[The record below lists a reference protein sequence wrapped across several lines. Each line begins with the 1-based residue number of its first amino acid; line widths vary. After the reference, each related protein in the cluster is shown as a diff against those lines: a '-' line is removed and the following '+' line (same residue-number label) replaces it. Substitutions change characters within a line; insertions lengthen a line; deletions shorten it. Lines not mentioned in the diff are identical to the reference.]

1 MKRRFR
7 PNLAEIDRV
16 SRHEAECRVCSTRAA
31 EMTTQSAQHLFR
43 ESPFGLPRGALVP
56 DGPAE
61 VELDR
66 RLARMLRAAQAVS
79 FDVFDTAVLRALAQP
94 VDLFRLMETAVSR
107 ILGED
112 SNFVVARPQAEA
124 TARER
129 AWRNRRSAEV
139 SLDEIYDV
147 LGEMMGLDPGTASP
161 LIQAELDTEFAVCRG
176 NPFIHVVYRWCLD
189 HDKRVAF
196 ISDTYWPQSAIAELL
211 QRCGYDA
218 YDALLVSS
226 AAGKSKADGKLH
238 REARSLL
245 PARRWLHIGDNYDS
259 DVVMARKQRMKT
271 WHYFRC
277 SDVAAQRQRGAC
289 NWQQPLEPARAVASV
304 TQGLVANRL
313 TAARPILSHA
323 KDSTAFWRDF
333 GYAAAGPLFVGFTE
347 WLIAQTAAQE
357 LEALYFLA
365 RDGLIMQR
373 VYEALAPMS
382 GGGLET
388 HYLWG
393 SRRALNLAAID
404 EIDERALHFLT
415 AGNGRL
421 EARHYVDRL
430 GLDWHDHVDAFR
442 AAGFADP
449 RQRVNDDRSEASLR
463 RLFGLL
469 AGPVCERA
477 RQERSIV
484 VDYLRHTGITGD
496 RRIGLVDIGW
506 HGSIQRSITN
516 ILDEDGT
523 GPHITGF
530 YVGTLAHR
538 TPLIHRKYPHKA
550 YLFRLGQ
557 PAAYADLIVTCI
569 ELVELLFSAA
579 EGSIM
584 RIERDGR
591 GGFTAVRDAD
601 SLDDTRYEAIRRLQE
616 GAMDFVDDYVELK
629 RRFPEFAMPRYT
641 AVATLRRVLLH
652 PTPVEARFI
661 GDIRHA
667 DAFGEILKR
676 PIVQQPNWLRLF
688 AGLGAFRRELRDVY
702 WTAGRAAR
710 ANRIE
715 RAIYRLVTR

>member
-1 MKRRFR
+1 M
-7 PNLAEIDRV
+7 
-16 SRHEAECRVCSTRAA
+16 
-31 EMTTQSAQHLFR
+31 
-43 ESPFGLPRGALVP
+43 
-56 DGPAE
+56 
-61 VELDR
+61 DR
-66 RLARMLRAAQAVS
+66 RLARMVRAAQVVS

-94 VDLFRLMETAVSR
+94 VDLFRLMETAASR
-107 ILGED
+107 ILDED
-112 SNFVVARPQAEA
+112 SFNFVVARPQAEA
-124 TARER
+124 AAREF

-139 SLDEIYDV
+139 SLDEIYAV
-147 LGEMMGLDPGTASP
+147 LGEMMGFDSDTASL
-161 LIQAELDTEFAVCRG
+161 LIQTELDAEFAVCRG
-176 NPFIHVVYRWCLD
+176 NPFIHAVYRWCLD
-189 HDKRVAF
+189 HGKRVAF

-211 QRCGYDA
+211 RRSGYDA

-226 AAGKSKADGKLH
+226 ASGKSKADGKLH

-259 DVVMARKQRMKT
+259 DVVMARTQRMKT
-271 WHYFRC
+271 WHYVRC
-277 SDVAAQRQRGAC
+277 SDVAARGQGGVAD
-289 NWQQPLEPARAVASV
+289 WHQPLEPARAVASV

-313 TAARPILSHA
+313 TAVRPVRNHHA
-323 KDSTAFWRDF
+323 EDPTAFWRDF

-347 WLIAQTAAQE
+347 WLIAQTVAQQ

-382 GGGLET
+382 GGVLET

-393 SRRALNLAAID
+393 SRRALNLAAIGK
-404 EIDERALHFLT
+404 IDERALHFLT

-430 GLDWHDHVDAFR
+430 GLDWHDHIDAFR

-463 RLFGLL
+463 RLFELL
-469 AGPVCERA
+469 AEPVCECA

-484 VDYLRHTGITGD
+484 VDYLHHSGIVGD

-506 HGSIQRSITN
+506 HGSIQRSITDL
-516 ILDEDGT
+516 LDEGGT
-523 GPHITGF
+523 GPRISGF

-538 TPLIHRKYPHKA
+538 TPLIHPKYPHQA

-557 PAAYADLIVTCI
+557 PAAYADLMVTCI

-584 RIERDGR
+584 RIERDGS

-601 SLDDTRYEAIRRLQE
+601 SLDDNRYEAIRRLQE
-616 GAMDFVDDYVELK
+616 GAMDFVDDYVGLK
-629 RRFPEFAMPRYT
+629 RRFPELEMPRHT
-641 AVATLRRVLLH
+641 AVATLRRVLLN
-652 PTPVEARFI
+652 PSPIEARFI

-676 PIVQQPNWLRLF
+676 PIVQRPSWLRL
-688 AGLGAFRRELRDVY
+688 LGGPRAFRRELRDVY
-702 WTAGRAAR
+702 WAAGRDVR